1 MKNKLGFL
9 DFSNSKDKLTEEVP
23 FNVDYIIKELLEF
36 GNYHNQDF
44 KSHKEKKSVSS
55 TSLDVSKN
63 KNDIYVP
70 DEYKENSSENI
81 QSPAHPKRR
90 PNFSRKDSRMVCSTM
105 LMLNIAS
112 ISNVKKLILK

>member
-36 GNYHNQDF
+36 GNYHNQDSR
-44 KSHKEKKSVSS
+44 SHKEKKSGSS
-55 TSLDVSKN
+55 TSLDVSGN

-70 DEYKENSSENI
+70 DEYKENSSENT
-81 QSPAHPKRR
+81 QSPVDPKRR
-90 PNFSRKDSRMVCSTM
+90 SNFSRKDRRMVC
-105 LMLNIAS
+105 
-112 ISNVKKLILK
+112 